1 MAALG
6 EDLLGVVN
14 KLQDLV
20 FNTIGNDSLDL
31 PQIVVVGSQSS
42 GKSSVLENIVGRD
55 FLPRGS
61 GIVTRRPLILQLI
74 NVPSTASEPEGHDAH
89 VPHTPASVA
98 GHDEFAEFNHIPGR
112 RFYDF
117 SEVRREIENET
128 NRIAGNNKG
137 INRQPI
143 NLKVYSPSVLSLTL
157 VDLPGLTKVP
167 IGDQPTDIE
176 KQTRTLISEYIAKPN
191 SIILA
196 VSPANVDIVN
206 SEALKLARYVDPAG
220 KRTIGVLTKLD
231 LMDHGTNALDILSG
245 RVYPLKLGFIGA
257 VNRSQQD
264 IQINKP
270 MAESLAAERD
280 FFRMHPAYRNI
291 AQRCGTQFLAKTLNR
306 TLMGHIRERLPDI
319 KARLNTL
326 MGQTQQELASYGT
339 DTFIGKEHR
348 GSLILQLM
356 TRFATSFIS
365 SIDGTSSEISTKEL
379 CGGARIYYIFN
390 SVFGNSL
397 ETVDPTH
404 NLSVLDIRTAIR
416 NSTGPR
422 PSLFVPE
429 LAFDLLVKPQ
439 IKLLEA
445 PSQRCVELV
454 YEELIKIC
462 HTCGSNELSRYPRLQ
477 GKLIEVVSDLLR
489 ERLGPSSSYV
499 ESLISIQR
507 AYINTNHPNFLGAA
521 AAMSSVMQDKHEREK
536 KAAAADEK
544 RKREQKRR
552 KELNGVNGTETPEDE
567 DEEHQQNTLPV
578 RQAQKPKES
587 RSMSP
592 AIGRDGHRLGH
603 APSVSNGATGGGSG
617 RDSFLNYFFGK
628 ESGTTGNALPG
639 QSPTSTLPGGQR
651 HVSQNIEP
659 SIAASFRRGD
669 TRPAPPVSIQEPEE
683 ETAVGAEEGTP
694 GLDDPSGPALTEREA
709 LETELI
715 RRLIS
720 NYFNIVRETIADQVP
735 KAVMHLLVNHS
746 KDVVQNRLVSELY
759 RENLFEELL
768 YEDDAVRQEREKC
781 EKLLNTY
788 REAAKII
795 GEVLVIVVSYLRSD
809 MFPALLVLAFV
820 ATAFTQRQDQQPLI
834 SKHDLISSLKKAEII
849 PTVLD
854 SFHPKLALDI
864 SWKHATAHVGN
875 TVDPDKLQDSPKT
888 TLSSLNHGQGTS
900 ETKPLLKP
908 EEMQLTIALTDPDA
922 PSRENPEWAQVCHW
936 IATSV
941 PKHRSAEAGFDT
953 ALVTKHPHW
962 EDIMP
967 YKPPGPPP
975 KTGKHRY
982 VFVVL
987 APMNGTKEALHL
999 VKPADRQH
1007 WGYEKA
1013 DLGLR
1018 EWADEMGLEVL
1029 GANFMYA
1036 QNAEQ

>member
-6 EDLLGVVN
+6 EDLLGTVN

-74 NVPSTASEPEGHDAH
+74 NIPSDRDDKPEGDEVHA
-89 VPHTPASVA
+89 PHTPASVA
-98 GHDEFAEFNHIPGR
+98 GQGEWAEFNHVPGR
-112 RFYDF
+112 KFTDF
-117 SEVRREIENET
+117 GDVKREIENET
-128 NRIAGNNKG
+128 ARIAGNNKG

-143 NLKVYSPSVLSLTL
+143 NLKIYSPHVLSLTL

-167 IGDQPTDIE
+167 IGDQPSDIE
-176 KQTRTLISEYIAKPN
+176 KQTRNLISEYIAKPN

-206 SEALKLARYVDPAG
+206 SEALKLARHVDPLG
-220 KRTIGVLTKLD
+220 RRTIGVLTKLD

-245 RVYPLKLGFIGA
+245 RVYPLKLGFIGV

-264 IQINKP
+264 IQGNK
-270 MAESLAAERD
+270 ALADALQTERD
-280 FFRMHPAYRNI
+280 FFRHHPAYRNM
-291 AQRCGTQFLAKTLNR
+291 ANRCGTQFLAKTLNT
-306 TLMGHIRERLPDI
+306 TLMGHIRDRLPDI

-326 MGQTQQELASYGT
+326 MGQTQQELASYG
-339 DTFIGKEHR
+339 DVTFTGKEHR

-356 TRFATSFIS
+356 TRFASSFIS

-397 ETVDPTH
+397 ETIDPTT

-439 IKLLEA
+439 IKLLEI

-462 HTCGSNELSRYPRLQ
+462 HTCGSTELSRYPRLQ

-489 ERLGPSSSYV
+489 EQLGPCSTYV
-499 ESLISIQR
+499 ESLIAIQR

-521 AAMSSVMQDKHEREK
+521 AAMSSVINDKQESER
-536 KAAAADEK
+536 KAAVAEERK
-544 RKREQKRR
+544 KRERR
-552 KELNGVNGTETPEDE
+552 RQRELNGVNGVETPE
-567 DEEHQQNTLPV
+567 EEEEAEVPGERAGQLPLRPHSSKV
-578 RQAQKPKES
+578 S

-592 AIGRDGHRLGH
+592 AVGR
-603 APSVSNGATGGGSG
+603 AVNGTHTAARNRAGSPPRFANQQPG
-617 RDSFLNYFFGK
+617 SARDSFLNYFFGK
-628 ESGTTGNALPG
+628 DGGMAAGGASNLPAAGTSGSL
-639 QSPTSTLPGGQR
+639 GGGPR

-659 SIAASFRRGD
+659 SFAGSIRRGETKIPD
-669 TRPAPPVSIQEPEE
+669 RPQEPSYEDIE
-683 ETAVGAEEGTP
+683 APT
-694 GLDDPSGPALTEREA
+694 SGREYDSPFPLENEAPALTEREN

-720 NYFNIVRETIADQVP
+720 SYFNIVRETIADQVP

-759 RENLFEELL
+759 KEDLFQELL
-768 YEDDAVRQEREKC
+768 YEDDAIKAEREKC
-781 EKLLNTY
+781 EKLLSTY
-788 REAAKII
+788 KEAAKIV
-795 GEVLVIVVSYLRSD
+795 GEVL
-809 MFPALLVLAFV
+809 
-820 ATAFTQRQDQQPLI
+820 
-834 SKHDLISSLKKAEII
+834 
-849 PTVLD
+849 
-854 SFHPKLALDI
+854 
-864 SWKHATAHVGN
+864 
-875 TVDPDKLQDSPKT
+875 
-888 TLSSLNHGQGTS
+888 
-900 ETKPLLKP
+900 
-908 EEMQLTIALTDPDA
+908 
-922 PSRENPEWAQVCHW
+922 
-936 IATSV
+936 
-941 PKHRSAEAGFDT
+941 
-953 ALVTKHPHW
+953 
-962 EDIMP
+962 
-967 YKPPGPPP
+967 
-975 KTGKHRY
+975 
-982 VFVVL
+982 
-987 APMNGTKEALHL
+987 
-999 VKPADRQH
+999 
-1007 WGYEKA
+1007 
-1013 DLGLR
+1013 
-1018 EWADEMGLEVL
+1018 
-1029 GANFMYA
+1029 
-1036 QNAEQ
+1036 

>member
-1 MAALG
+1 MAAFG
-6 EDLLGVVN
+6 EELLGVVN

-42 GKSSVLENIVGRD
+42 GKSSVLENIVGKD

-74 NVPSTASEPEGHDAH
+74 NLPSERSDKPSDHEIHI
-89 VPHTPASVA
+89 PHTPESVA
-98 GHDEFAEFNHIPGR
+98 GQDEWGEFNHMPGR

-117 SEVRREIENET
+117 QEVKREIESET
-128 NRIAGNNKG
+128 ARIAGTNKG

-143 NLKVYSPSVLSLTL
+143 NLKIYSPHVLSLTL

-167 IGDQPTDIE
+167 IGDQPSDIE
-176 KQTRTLISEYIAKPN
+176 KQTRNLISEYIAKPN

-196 VSPANVDIVN
+196 VSPANVDLVN
-206 SEALKLARYVDPAG
+206 SESLKLARQVDATG
-220 KRTIGVLTKLD
+220 KRTIGILTKLD

-245 RVYPLKLGFIGA
+245 RVYPLKLGFIGV

-264 IQINKP
+264 IQGNKS
-270 MAESLAAERD
+270 MADAIQAERE

-291 AQRCGTQFLAKTLNR
+291 ASRCGTQFLAKTLNT
-306 TLMGHIRERLPDI
+306 TLMTHIRERLPDI

-339 DTFIGKEHR
+339 DAFTGKEHR

-397 ETVDPTH
+397 ETIDPTQ
-404 NLSVLDIRTAIR
+404 NLSALDIRTAIR

-439 IKLLEA
+439 IKMLEI

-462 HTCGSNELSRYPRLQ
+462 HTCGSTELSRYPRLQ
-477 GKLIEVVSDLLR
+477 GRLIEVVSELLR
-489 ERLGPSSSYV
+489 ERLGPSSTYV

-521 AAMSSVMQDKHEREK
+521 AAMSSVMQDKHDREK
-536 KAAAADEK
+536 KAAAAEEK
-544 RKREQKRR
+544 RKRDARR
-552 KELNGVNGTETPEDE
+552 KQELNGVNGTETPEHE
-567 DEEHQQNTLPV
+567 DEEQTGVLPIRSAAKTQQT
-578 RQAQKPKES
+578 

-592 AIGRDGHRLGH
+592 AVGRDGHRLGGH
-603 APSVSNGATGGGSG
+603 QASPSNGANAG

-628 ESGTTGNALPG
+628 ENGANASALPG
-639 QSPTSTLPGGQR
+639 QAAAGSTR
-651 HVSQNIEP
+651 HVSQNNEP
-659 SIAASFRRGD
+659 SISASFRRGD
-669 TRPAPPVSIQEPEE
+669 TRPVVPIPEIVAFDDTPHE
-683 ETAVGAEEGTP
+683 ENP
-694 GLDDPSGPALTEREA
+694 LDDPTGPALTERES

-759 RENLFEELL
+759 REALFEELL
-768 YEDDAVRQEREKC
+768 YEDDGVREEREKC
-781 EKLLNTY
+781 EKLLSTY
-788 REAAKII
+788 KEASKII
-795 GEVLVIVVSYLRSD
+795 GEVL
-809 MFPALLVLAFV
+809 
-820 ATAFTQRQDQQPLI
+820 
-834 SKHDLISSLKKAEII
+834 
-849 PTVLD
+849 
-854 SFHPKLALDI
+854 
-864 SWKHATAHVGN
+864 
-875 TVDPDKLQDSPKT
+875 
-888 TLSSLNHGQGTS
+888 
-900 ETKPLLKP
+900 
-908 EEMQLTIALTDPDA
+908 
-922 PSRENPEWAQVCHW
+922 
-936 IATSV
+936 
-941 PKHRSAEAGFDT
+941 
-953 ALVTKHPHW
+953 
-962 EDIMP
+962 
-967 YKPPGPPP
+967 
-975 KTGKHRY
+975 
-982 VFVVL
+982 
-987 APMNGTKEALHL
+987 
-999 VKPADRQH
+999 
-1007 WGYEKA
+1007 
-1013 DLGLR
+1013 
-1018 EWADEMGLEVL
+1018 
-1029 GANFMYA
+1029 
-1036 QNAEQ
+1036 

>member
-6 EDLLGVVN
+6 EDLLGIVN

-74 NVPSTASEPEGHDAH
+74 NVPSERDDAPEGDEVHI
-89 VPHTPASVA
+89 PHTAASVA
-98 GHDEFAEFNHIPGR
+98 GQGEWAEFHHIPGQK
-112 RFYDF
+112 FYDF
-117 SEVRREIENET
+117 SEVKREIENET
-128 NRIAGNNKG
+128 ARIAGNNKG

-143 NLKVYSPSVLSLTL
+143 NLKIYSPHVLSLTL

-167 IGDQPTDIE
+167 IGDQPSDIE
-176 KQTRTLISEYIAKPN
+176 KQTRNLISEYIAKPN

-206 SEALKLARYVDPAG
+206 SEALKLARHVDPMG
-220 KRTIGVLTKLD
+220 RRTIGVLTKID

-245 RVYPLKLGFIGA
+245 RVYPLKLGFIGV

-264 IQINKP
+264 IQGNK
-270 MAESLAAERD
+270 SLADALKAEAD
-280 FFRMHPAYRNI
+280 FFKHHPAYRNM
-291 AQRCGTQFLAKTLNR
+291 ATRCGTQFLAKSLNT
-306 TLMGHIRERLPDI
+306 TLMTHIRERLPDI

-326 MGQTQQELASYGT
+326 MGQTQQELASYGNMQ
-339 DTFIGKEHR
+339 FSGKEHR

-356 TRFATSFIS
+356 TRFASSFIS

-397 ETVDPTH
+397 ETIDPTT

-439 IKLLEA
+439 IKMLEI

-462 HTCGSNELSRYPRLQ
+462 HTCGSTELSRFPRLQ
-477 GKLIEVVSDLLR
+477 AKLIEVVSDLLR
-489 ERLGPSSSYV
+489 ERLGPCSGYV

-521 AAMSSVMQDKHEREK
+521 AAMSSVINDKQDKEK
-536 KAAAADEK
+536 KAIAAEEK
-544 RKREQKRR
+544 RKRERR
-552 KELNGVNGTETPEDE
+552 RLKELGAVNGADTPE
-567 DEEHQQNTLPV
+567 EEEEAPEGKATGIPIRGHATKN
-578 RQAQKPKES
+578 S

-592 AIGRDGHRLGH
+592 AIGRAMENGHNYP
-603 APSVSNGATGGGSG
+603 ASTMNGTRAGSPPRFAGQAAGGA

-628 ESGTTGNALPG
+628 EGGLPNSIGPAAVGGTAAAAAMGN
-639 QSPTSTLPGGQR
+639 R
-651 HVSQNIEP
+651 HVSHSAEP
-659 SIAASFRRGD
+659 SFAQSIRRGENRVLERSPLPQQSQD
-669 TRPAPPVSIQEPEE
+669 DYEIGVSSSRAEYDYNYNSPFPGD
-683 ETAVGAEEGTP
+683 ET
-694 GLDDPSGPALTEREA
+694 PALTEREA

-720 NYFNIVRETIADQVP
+720 SYFNIVRETIADQVP

-759 RENLFEELL
+759 KEDLFQDLL
-768 YEDDAVRQEREKC
+768 YEDDGIKAEREKC
-781 EKLLNTY
+781 EKLLSTY
-788 REAAKII
+788 REAAKIV
-795 GEVLVIVVSYLRSD
+795 GEVL
-809 MFPALLVLAFV
+809 
-820 ATAFTQRQDQQPLI
+820 
-834 SKHDLISSLKKAEII
+834 
-849 PTVLD
+849 
-854 SFHPKLALDI
+854 
-864 SWKHATAHVGN
+864 
-875 TVDPDKLQDSPKT
+875 
-888 TLSSLNHGQGTS
+888 
-900 ETKPLLKP
+900 
-908 EEMQLTIALTDPDA
+908 
-922 PSRENPEWAQVCHW
+922 
-936 IATSV
+936 
-941 PKHRSAEAGFDT
+941 
-953 ALVTKHPHW
+953 
-962 EDIMP
+962 
-967 YKPPGPPP
+967 
-975 KTGKHRY
+975 
-982 VFVVL
+982 
-987 APMNGTKEALHL
+987 
-999 VKPADRQH
+999 
-1007 WGYEKA
+1007 
-1013 DLGLR
+1013 
-1018 EWADEMGLEVL
+1018 
-1029 GANFMYA
+1029 
-1036 QNAEQ
+1036 